1 MIHIVLD
8 TNILHQEGLESRNM
22 QLLSKLSNSGELKIY
37 VPEIV
42 KREFV
47 SKKTLESHEKLI
59 EAKNALI
66 EISKKL
72 LKNDPLRETL
82 SEQEKILT
90 CMADSVSNA
99 LKAQF
104 ENWAREANAVEL
116 KADPAALDSIID
128 SYFSGTGAFR
138 KPKNRED
145 FPDAFVNQC
154 IEALA
159 NKHDKIYIAIKDTAF
174 KKHLETIPNITLSDS
189 LKDFFQLDELQALN
203 AKIDGLLKNVEALK
217 EYLSN
222 QPFTDRLI
230 EYLTSNEEPLSNIY
244 VEEQNIDGIN
254 NLDIDSFGA
263 SINYAQANNV
273 QQIEFSNPTYIDEGH
288 YSLDIEL
295 TTTASIHYCADY
307 MDYIQLSHRRVKNI
321 DLSSMNGDGVCDLAE
336 GFTVKLQGTIEVF
349 FDGGWSALELDTHS
363 AYLNTKKTKI
373 ETILNIESGTILE
386 SAQR

>member
-37 VPEIV
+37 VPEMV
-42 KREFV
+42 RREFV
-47 SKKTLESHEKLI
+47 SKKILESHDKLI

-82 SEQEKILT
+82 SDQEKNLT
-90 CMADSVSNA
+90 SLTDSVSSA
-99 LKAQF
+99 LKVQF

-128 SYFSGTGAFR
+128 SYFSGAGAFR

-154 IEALA
+154 IESLA

-189 LKDFFQLDELQALN
+189 LKDFFQLEELQALN

-217 EYLSN
+217 EYLSG
-222 QPFTDRLI
+222 QQFIDRLI
-230 EYLTSNEEPLSNIY
+230 EYLTSNEDPLSSIY

-254 NLDIDSFGA
+254 NLDIDSFGV
-263 SINYAQANNV
+263 SINYARADKVNV
-273 QQIEFSNPTYIDEGH
+273 IDFSNPTYIDKGH
-288 YSLDIEL
+288 YSLDVEL
-295 TTTASIHYCADY
+295 ATTASIHYCAY
-307 MDYIQLSHRRVKNI
+307 HMDYVQLAQQRIKNI
-321 DLSSMNGDGVCDLAE
+321 DQTSMDGEGVCDLSE
-336 GFTVKLQGTIEVF
+336 DYLVTLQGTIEIL
-349 FDGGWSALELDTHS
+349 FDGEWSVEELDTHS

-373 ETILNIESGTILE
+373 ETILNIESGAILK
-386 SAQR
+386 SAMS